1 MKQDKNL
8 LYNNRI
14 LNCLLNEK
22 IYTTLEIASKVG
34 LSEKTVRTRL
44 NEINGWMEQNGFG
57 KIQKRQGAG
66 IWLECSEEER
76 QNLEKYLDGNGSLPC
91 EFSMND
97 SKKQLIGTL
106 LKLKPGEIT
115 TLQ

>member
-57 KIQKRQGAG
+57 KIQKGREQGSGWSAVKRKDK
-66 IWLECSEEER
+66 IWRNIWTEMAACLASF
-76 QNLEKYLDGNGSLPC
+76 P
-91 EFSMND
+91 
-97 SKKQLIGTL
+97 
-106 LKLKPGEIT
+106 
-115 TLQ
+115 